1 MLQLALHQLL
11 LGYMH
16 SAYFSKPFQCLQ
28 LCFYFWMDVVKLICI
43 CACFSATWSL
53 LHRVYMSSSWSL
65 FSSFFEGGTVSFSR
79 GRWVLNIHLKYFEVQ
94 EIILMLEIEFLE
106 LVAPSF
112 DFL

>member
-1 MLQLALHQLL
+1 
-11 LGYMH
+11 
-16 SAYFSKPFQCLQ
+16 
-28 LCFYFWMDVVKLICI
+28 
-43 CACFSATWSL
+43 
-53 LHRVYMSSSWSL
+53 MSSSWSL